1 MQFWELFQHYK
12 HDGSTPAT
20 AAVLGIM
27 AITGGTLYMALQY
40 LQADHQKTARLRSAK
55 QKYRMLISD
64 LSECKGILNH
74 MDSET
79 LPKAHAISEE
89 APQADKQRREAIVRE
104 LGAMGIDLTRLME
117 KIDGVA
123 PGLVLEAA
131 QLDPWAEHEEELR
144 KDACKAG
151 LAQVFE
157 MTGDL
162 RAIRKGLIK
171 KAERKAQTVDGLR
184 KTVLAIKPDQE

>member
-12 HDGSTPAT
+12 HDGSTPAA
-20 AAVLGIM
+20 AAVLGIV

-55 QKYRMLISD
+55 QKY
-64 LSECKGILNH
+64 H
-74 MDSET
+74 P
-79 LPKAHAISEE
+79 PKAHAISEE

-123 PGLVLEAA
+123 PALVLEAA